1 MKVIS
6 LPWHLPGEGAFSVSC
21 RQVWAVI
28 PAAPP
33 LSQSCRE
40 SPDSLSQIGIRGRE
54 PQAGTGKR
62 TRARS
67 VVLQLKLST
76 SACDSSRAVGAF
88 CRNEWLHMGVYF
100 YTLKGLGLSLPL
112 KSVLVGGCLPALLE
126 FQCEGAIL
134 AFFIFITLLEAGLH
148 VGGCQSVT
156 SLLGGEAVFLAPVLW
171 EDRAQRWFPST
182 LLVCLPFICVML
194 TSQPVQ
200 LFRKQKQIQLS
211 IPYSYSIRRY
221 C

>member
-21 RQVWAVI
+21 MHVWAVI

-33 LSQSCRE
+33 LTRSCRE

-62 TRARS
+62 ARARS
-67 VVLQLKLST
+67 VVLQLKLSP

-112 KSVLVGGCLPALLE
+112 KSVLVGGCLSALLE

-134 AFFIFITLLEAGLH
+134 ALFIFFTLLEAGLH

-156 SLLGGEAVFLAPVLW
+156 SLLGGRGSVSGTSSLGRQSSEMVSFHLACVP
-171 EDRAQRWFPST
+171 
-182 LLVCLPFICVML
+182 PFHLCNA
-194 TSQPVQ
+194 
-200 LFRKQKQIQLS
+200 S
-211 IPYSYSIRRY
+211 IPTCTIV
-221 C
+221 